1 MAREDQYRVN
11 GRFAKR
17 KADDSTGAEAVPP
30 VVVRVRLQGTEA
42 VIETGSPPASAPAPL
57 SAEQEQPEG
66 IAASFVCP
74 ILRGLPIDPVV
85 AGDVSQLVQEDIVPD
100 FTCTHCSMLRHDPS
114 FLLTL
119 ANSQYNAIIPPPPP
133 S

>member
-1 MAREDQYRVN
+1 MYMYRVN

-42 VIETGSPPASAPAPL
+42 VIETGSPVLVSPPAASAPAP
-57 SAEQEQPEG
+57 SPAEQPEG

-74 ILRGLPIDPVV
+74 ILGGLPIDPVI
-85 AGDVSQLVQEDIVPD
+85 AGDVSLLKSA
-100 FTCTHCSMLRHDPS
+100 CSLC
-114 FLLTL
+114 
-119 ANSQYNAIIPPPPP
+119 
-133 S
+133 